1 MVKKKKLYAQFG
13 VKEYWII
20 DPEEKTVEIYTRKD
34 ISFTLIKRFSEKNT
48 LESPLFPG
56 LKIKL
61 LQVFAF

>member
-1 MVKKKKLYAQFG
+1 LYAQFG

-20 DPEEKTVEIYTRKD
+20 DPGEKTVEIYTLKND
-34 ISFTLIKRFSEKNT
+34 TFMLMKRFSEKDV